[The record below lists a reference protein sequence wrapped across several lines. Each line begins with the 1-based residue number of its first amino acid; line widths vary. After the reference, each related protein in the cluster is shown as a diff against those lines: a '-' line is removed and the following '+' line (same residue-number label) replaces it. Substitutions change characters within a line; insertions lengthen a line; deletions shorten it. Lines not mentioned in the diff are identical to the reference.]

1 MINLVGFIIL
11 CVVAGLI
18 MLFLLGW
25 LTLIIISE
33 IRLFKIQRA
42 EIRKYY
48 KQIDELNRG
57 N

>member
-1 MINLVGFIIL
+1 MINLASFIIL

-18 MLFLLGW
+18 VLFLLSW